1 MVVIFKVSVELS
13 NFLSTSNFSRLKKKR
28 EGENRERHPPKKL
41 SNWFFKAK
49 RGQSACV
56 RVYESERER
65 VGMKNDDKE
74 KDEKSECV
82 REGGRGRLP
91 DIKTEEG
98 GIFFPSHRCLEGV

>member
-1 MVVIFKVSVELS
+1 M
-13 NFLSTSNFSRLKKKR
+13 
-28 EGENRERHPPKKL
+28 
-41 SNWFFKAK
+41 
-49 RGQSACV
+49 